1 MGKKFLFNPI
11 EGTFDI
17 VAGEE
22 ENCLLTLSAQQN
34 AINANTVIELR
45 DDVAGIGVNNN
56 IVFNNG
62 THRATLKAG
71 KTYKLQ
77 AYIRHLGSASNT
89 AGGYKWYDVTN
100 TTFIGVENQV
110 QSMNSLG
117 NDGNQPSNGVI
128 ITPTTNIE
136 VELRCQGVSVA
147 NQSISF
153 GSTYAIIEKI
163 SESVYNVATMGFN
176 DQTGSKYFDIGT
188 MRIQWGRVSST
199 MDGDQTV
206 TFPVAFASAPVVTT
220 SMERDSNAGYGA
232 VDSVTATNFVF
243 NRVDTIDN
251 ADNPFIIYIAL
262 GLKP

>member
-17 VAGEE
+17 VAGEYDYLQASKA
-22 ENCLLTLSAQQN
+22 NDQVNISTDDDVIFDFIDRSSGSSISLNTPTGVFTLS
-34 AINANTVIELR
+34 
-45 DDVAGIGVNNN
+45 
-56 IVFNNG
+56 
-62 THRATLKAG
+62 AG
-71 KTYKLQ
+71 KTYKLTCGIRFENTEAGKIGFTWYNKTASSIISERARLHNMFESG
-77 AYIRHLGSASNT
+77 AYS
-89 AGGYKWYDVTN
+89 
-100 TTFIGVENQV
+100 
-110 QSMNSLG
+110 SLPVI
-117 NDGNQPSNGVI
+117 QTI
-128 ITPTTNIE
+128 ITPTVETE
-136 VELRCQGVSVA
+136 VTVRCTWEGGNGEDVNTGFA
-147 NQSISF
+147 W
-153 GSTYAIIEKI
+153 AAIEKI

-176 DQTGSKYFDIGT
+176 DQTASKYFDIGT

-206 TFPVAFASAPVVTT
+206 TFPVAFGSAPVVTT

-251 ADNPFIIYIAL
+251 ADNPFIIYIAI